1 MVRSI
6 LAVLAGF
13 LAGSC
18 VVWMVDLGSNFIHPP
33 PPDFNMSD
41 ADALRSHIARA
52 PLAVKWLV
60 GVAWTIGPLVGAWL
74 ATWIAQRAKV
84 THGLIVGG
92 LFLLMNVISILVFP
106 LPAWISVTCIVVP
119 PISSLA
125 GALLGRYMSPPL
137 NRAVQPYDMRKK
149 NMAC

>member
-6 LAVLAGF
+6 LAILAGF

-18 VVWMVDLGSNFIHPP
+18 VVWMIDLGSNFIHPP
-33 PPDFNMSD
+33 PPDFKMSD
-41 ADALRSHIARA
+41 AETLRAHVARA
-52 PLAVKWLV
+52 PLAVKLLV
-60 GVAWTIGPLVGAWL
+60 GVAWTVGPLVGAWL
-74 ATWIAQRAKV
+74 AAWIAQRAKA

-92 LFLLMNVISILVFP
+92 LFLLMNVISILNFP

-119 PISSLA
+119 PISSFA
-125 GALLGRYMSPPL
+125 GALLGRRMSGPPSSGP
-137 NRAVQPYDMRKK
+137 QPYDMRKK